1 MRSIVSAVCVSLS
14 CSAMFSPA
22 VHAALEFR
30 VVSLESNI
38 MTLRAANGYEISV
51 IAGSGATLTEST
63 GQVKLSAPANFALRA
78 NGFSLTRV
86 YFRNIDDM
94 DDAGP
99 RDSFIASVPGK
110 WTDQT
115 DLSIAENS
123 DGLEI
128 FTLDPGVPVSWSDD
142 ERGRLRGL
150 GVGDILIN
158 TSGGE
163 NPKREAANFTPFPA
177 VEEFSI
183 FMDDIDGPRGA
194 TMSFFLAPDPDFGIQ
209 AFSADIS
216 DAVAP
221 NLVGPDGLEGTVTN
235 AALFETVASG
245 HDPDIAALQVDANEP
260 ISEWRLSGDDASSFA
275 IEGGQIRFL
284 QSPDHE
290 APTDSDKDNRYEV
303 LVEAVDLA
311 GNTTVVPVTIDVTP
325 DGTSSTYAGAPAIE
339 AEATYQVEE
348 YTEEAI
354 DQLVADQPVTWGIKD
369 TLDGSQFEI
378 DSAGVLRFST
388 PPAHSSP
395 TDADSD
401 NQYSVTVTATDSD
414 GVTTETVVSVDVTP
428 KAPTLT
434 GPQGPDSLV
443 VGDSFYQAFY
453 EGNYVVENGTRVED
467 DSNTFNPKNQFD
479 PVLGRNYAGTITS
492 DIPIDTWTRV
502 EGSEESPDYLAFTI
516 TDGGLVF
523 FDHDA
528 AASNDPP
535 DFENPNDADGDNIYV
550 ARFRGEAENGEIV
563 FADFEVRIKDLVE
576 GLLPGSESDSPQY
589 VDSDGD
595 GIPDSI
601 DPNPAEYDPQ
611 GYFYCRANGQI
622 IPGGSIA
629 VTGPSGSNSTVGIA
643 NGIRIVKDG
652 SDGEFQWFALEE
664 GTFSVAY
671 TAPEIDAVALAMQ
684 DYGSLDVTTLLPDNP
699 AFIGSMEDGDSG
711 TLVDFSDS
719 ANRFYST
726 FTIEAGDPH
735 VLGNNVPLEN
745 CADLVF
751 ASEATPV
758 AVPVGAGVVW
768 LGLGLLLSGVGSYRV
783 RGYWKGGGFQR
794 RQQLEAGHE

>member
-14 CSAMFSPA
+14 RSAMFSPA

-194 TMSFFLAPDPDFGIQ
+194 TMSFLLAPDPDFGIQ

-311 GNTTVVPVTIDVTP
+311 GNTTVVPVIIDVTP

-348 YTEEAI
+348 WVRRSRFTARSVESLRYVIFWSAA
-354 DQLVADQPVTWGIKD
+354 LCVVANLQSRSKPNI
-369 TLDGSQFEI
+369 
-378 DSAGVLRFST
+378 
-388 PPAHSSP
+388 
-395 TDADSD
+395 
-401 NQYSVTVTATDSD
+401 
-414 GVTTETVVSVDVTP
+414 
-428 KAPTLT
+428 
-434 GPQGPDSLV
+434 
-443 VGDSFYQAFY
+443 
-453 EGNYVVENGTRVED
+453 
-467 DSNTFNPKNQFD
+467 
-479 PVLGRNYAGTITS
+479 
-492 DIPIDTWTRV
+492 
-502 EGSEESPDYLAFTI
+502 SE
-516 TDGGLVF
+516 
-523 FDHDA
+523 
-528 AASNDPP
+528 
-535 DFENPNDADGDNIYV
+535 
-550 ARFRGEAENGEIV
+550 
-563 FADFEVRIKDLVE
+563 
-576 GLLPGSESDSPQY
+576 
-589 VDSDGD
+589 
-595 GIPDSI
+595 
-601 DPNPAEYDPQ
+601 
-611 GYFYCRANGQI
+611 
-622 IPGGSIA
+622 
-629 VTGPSGSNSTVGIA
+629 
-643 NGIRIVKDG
+643 
-652 SDGEFQWFALEE
+652 
-664 GTFSVAY
+664 
-671 TAPEIDAVALAMQ
+671 
-684 DYGSLDVTTLLPDNP
+684 
-699 AFIGSMEDGDSG
+699 
-711 TLVDFSDS
+711 
-719 ANRFYST
+719 
-726 FTIEAGDPH
+726 
-735 VLGNNVPLEN
+735 
-745 CADLVF
+745 
-751 ASEATPV
+751 
-758 AVPVGAGVVW
+758 
-768 LGLGLLLSGVGSYRV
+768 
-783 RGYWKGGGFQR
+783 
-794 RQQLEAGHE
+794 